1 MNRCKVICHMMVS
14 IDGKIDGKFMDE
26 PQSDPVGDYYEDWKN
41 NNGKAWGNGSNTHAK
56 FFGYHEVDY
65 SVYDTSSI
73 DYSDYVII
81 DDERNYIVTFDTK
94 GKCNWNTNTVDYFGI
109 SRNLMVL
116 SKQARKEYLAHLQA
130 LNIPY
135 IFAGE
140 DKIELSVALEK
151 LKNLFGIDTLV
162 MCGGAVINGAFLK
175 DDLVDEIS
183 HVVAPYVE
191 GDEGATVMNTK
202 GAFNNKEFVFQ
213 SADAIPGNG
222 VHLKFSK
229 K

>member
-1 MNRCKVICHMMVS
+1 MCYTYDSLSRVTKRTIKNL
-14 IDGKIDGKFMDE
+14 
-26 PQSDPVGDYYEDWKN
+26 SDVVLSEETYSYDAAGNITDDAED
-41 NNGKAWGNGSNTHAK
+41 TT
-56 FFGYHEVDY
+56 F
-65 SVYDTSSI
+65 VYDTNNRLTRYNGE
-73 DYSDYVII
+73 D
-81 DDERNYIVTFDTK
+81 VTYDLDGNMLDNGELSFTYDSA
-94 GKCNWNTNTVDYFGI
+94 NRLI
-109 SRNLMVL
+109 S
-116 SKQARKEYLAHLQA
+116 
-130 LNIPY
+130 
-135 IFAGE
+135 AGE

-183 HVVAPYVE
+183 LVVTPYVE

-229 K
+229 LIEK